1 MTTKGGRNLRGAAEL
16 SYEDVEAG
24 DWFETP
30 GRAVSADMIDAFAA
44 LTGDRF
50 EIHMDEAA
58 ARRHGFTGRVAH
70 GLLVLSLVDGLK
82 NQAEARF
89 RAIASLGWDFRFEK
103 PVLAGDTIRARITV
117 AGKRITGKPDRGI
130 LTLRFAVAN
139 QRGDT
144 VQSGDN
150 RLMVYRR

>member
-1 MTTKGGRNLRGAAEL
+1 MTGEGGRNLGGAAEL

-24 DWFETP
+24 DWFETS
-30 GRAVSADMIDAFAA
+30 GCVVSVEMIDAFAA

-89 RAIASLGWDFRFEK
+89 RAIASLGWDFRFER
-103 PVLAGDTIRARITV
+103 PVLAGDTIRARIAV
-117 AGKRITGKPDRGI
+117 AGKRVTSKPDRGI

-139 QRGDT
+139 QKGEI
-144 VQSGDN
+144 VQ
-150 RLMVYRR
+150 

>member
-1 MTTKGGRNLRGAAEL
+1 
-16 SYEDVEAG
+16 
-24 DWFETP
+24 
-30 GRAVSADMIDAFAA
+30 
-44 LTGDRF
+44 
-50 EIHMDEAA
+50 MDEAA

-89 RAIASLGWDFRFEK
+89 RAIASLGWDFRFER
-103 PVLAGDTIRARITV
+103 PMLAGDTIRARIAV
-117 AGKRITGKPDRGI
+117 AGKRVTSKPDRGI

-139 QRGDT
+139 QKGEI
-144 VQSGDN
+144 VQSGEN